1 MRKSTFREQKTSSPV
16 WVVLFTLLFLLFT
29 ASFSSFSQSSD
40 FTEDLRHHLPSQYI
54 LNLPITAHGK
64 NIDIPVIRYTARQ
77 AITKGAAIIIG
88 DIQSS
93 GNIDA
98 KLLALAKTLPDWGWN
113 TLLIMPQLDYL
124 SKAPIEV
131 TNDTESNE
139 IQAPEVNTETANAA
153 ASDVDDVISAANA
166 NGDMPIITAQVDV
179 KPNYLQAPEIPY
191 SNQDY
196 MDFINALTTQI
207 DSELT
212 KGAGYQIIYAKG
224 QSASAVIDLMSQKE
238 EQFAHALVLNNP
250 YWPNM
255 ESNQN
260 LPNTLA
266 KLSIP
271 VLDLISL
278 SDNIWAQNTI
288 ETRRIAAKVGLK
300 SLYRQQEVFAE
311 QTLDNQHD
319 HLSKALVNWTH
330 FLGW

>member
-1 MRKSTFREQKTSSPV
+1 VRKTTFREQKTSSPV
-16 WVVLFTLLFLLFT
+16 WIVLFTILFLLFT
-29 ASFSSFSQSSD
+29 ASFSSFSQSASYTD
-40 FTEDLRHHLPSQYI
+40 DVRYHLPSQFI
-54 LNLPITAHGK
+54 LSLPIVVQDK
-64 NIDIPVIRYTARQ
+64 KVEIPVIRYTARR

-88 DIQSS
+88 DIQNN

-113 TLLIMPQLDYL
+113 TLFIMPQLDYL
-124 SKAPIEV
+124 SKAPVEV
-131 TNDTESNE
+131 TKDTKSTEN
-139 IQAPEVNTETANAA
+139 QAPEENTVTENATTVETDDATNTASAN
-153 ASDVDDVISAANA
+153 SL
-166 NGDMPIITAQVDV
+166 GPIISEQVDV
-179 KPNYLQAPEIPY
+179 KPSYLQTPQIPY
-191 SNQDY
+191 SKQDY
-196 MDFINALTTQI
+196 INFINVLTAQI

-224 QSASAVIDLMSQKE
+224 QSASAVIDLMSQKH

-255 ESNQN
+255 ESNQS
-260 LPNTLA
+260 LPNKLA

-278 SDNIWAQNTI
+278 SDNIWAKSTV
-288 ETRRIAAKVGLK
+288 ETRRVAAKVGLK

-311 QTLDNQHD
+311 QTLDTQHN